1 MPTNSHVRWWNDT
14 NEQNLLQN
22 LMTEAIQFYGLEV
35 IYLPRSLRREDLLYN
50 EDILSKFTSTYP
62 IEVYLKNV
70 NGWDGQGDFLS
81 KFGLRIDDKISIM
94 ISRERFDEIV
104 PRARTT
110 TGQIT
115 AAADGTTVTGNN
127 TKFLSELK
135 VGDEITTTSSGQ
147 TRTISAITNSTSL
160 TVSVAF
166 TSVVTTEYF
175 SVDTAADAVLP
186 PSRPMEG
193 DLIYFPTPINTIME
207 VRFVEH
213 EKAQGQFYP
222 LGKLTHYSVTCESWN
237 YSHELIQTG
246 DEDVDA
252 LAPKFEYQLDLEL
265 SAASGS
271 GTYTDGESVYQGPSL
286 ADATASGVVVSWDAT
301 NLVLRISNLTGDFAT
316 ETLVRGASSAA
327 SYYLGEA
334 PNKLLLPASKTADN
348 TYLNEQDN
356 DIIDTREV
364 HRIFGES

>member
-1 MPTNSHVRWWNDT
+1 MPTNSHIRWWDDT

-22 LMTEAIQFYGLEV
+22 LMTEAIQFYGCEV
-35 IYLPRSLRREDLLYN
+35 TYLPRSLRRQDLLYN

-62 IEVYLKNV
+62 IEVYLKDV

-81 KFGLRIDDKISIM
+81 KFGLRISDKLSIM

-110 TGQIT
+110 TGQISAT
-115 AAADGTTVTGNN
+115 VGSTTVTGNN
-127 TKFLSELK
+127 TKFRSELK

-160 TVSVAF
+160 VVSVAF
-166 TSVVTTEYF
+166 TSQVTTEYF
-175 SVDTAADAVLP
+175 SVDTDVDAVLP

-193 DLIYFPTPINTIME
+193 DLIYFPSPINTIME
-207 VRFVEH
+207 IKFVEH
-213 EKAQGQFYP
+213 EKSSGQFYP
-222 LGKLTHYSVTCESWN
+222 LGKLTYYNLTCESWN
-237 YSHELIQTG
+237 YSHELIQTD
-246 DEDVDA
+246 DEDIDE
-252 LAPKFEYQLDLEL
+252 LTRKFEYQMDLEL

-271 GTYTDGESVYQGPSL
+271 GTYTVAESVYQGDSL
-286 ADATASGVVVSWDAT
+286 ATAAASGIVVSWDAA
-301 NLVLRISNLTGDFAT
+301 NLVLRLSNLTGDFAT
-316 ETLVRGASSAA
+316 ETLVRGVDSGA
-327 SYYLGEA
+327 SYYLGET

-364 HRIFGES
+364 HRIFGEN

>member
-35 IYLPRSLRREDLLYN
+35 IYLPRSLRREDLLYS

-104 PRARTT
+104 PRTRTT

-115 AAADGTTVTGNN
+115 AAAGDTTVTGNN
-127 TKFLSELK
+127 TKFQSELNA
-135 VGDEITTTSSGQ
+135 GDEITTTSSGQ
-147 TRTISAITNSTSL
+147 TRTINSITNSTSL

-166 TSVVTTEYF
+166 TSVVTAEYF
-175 SVDTAADAVLP
+175 SVATDVDEVVP

-193 DLIYFPTPINTIME
+193 DLIYFPAPLNTIME

-213 EKAQGQFYP
+213 EKSQGQFYP
-222 LGKLTHYSVTCESWN
+222 LGKLTHYSVNCESWN

-246 DEDVDA
+246 DADVDA
-252 LAPKFEYQLDLEL
+252 LAPKYEYQLDLEL

-271 GTYTDGESVYQGPSL
+271 GTYTAAESVYQGPSL

-301 NLVLRISNLTGDFAT
+301 NRVLRISNLTGDFAT

-334 PNKLLLPASKTADN
+334 PNKLLLPTSKTADN
-348 TYLNEQDN
+348 LYLNEQDN
-356 DIIDTREV
+356 DIIDIREV